1 MDRSVFLS
9 KKQTLW
15 VFLYSLLF
23 LGVSIPYISFPCL
36 LAVIP
41 FTGGAWIGGMAAVSM
56 FKTNYAYLPAAWLA
70 VFVQAYFV
78 ASVIALFRKPKEPK
92 APKGIAP

>member
-1 MDRSVFLS
+1 MAGLIILS

-23 LGVSIPYISFPCL
+23 LGVSVPYISVLCL

-56 FKTNYAYLPAAWLA
+56 FKTNYAYLPAAWFA
-70 VFVQAYFV
+70 VFVQAYV
-78 ASVIALFRKPKEPK
+78 AASVIAVFRKSKEPK
-92 APKGIAP
+92 TPEGTPH